1 MSATLTGTGGL
12 AGEDGGV
19 HHRPNSRSNPGRAIS
34 FPNLIWILH
43 CYDLFKGS
51 VFRIDLSVCW
61 TRAYDPCDV
70 PAQLMSS

>member
-1 MSATLTGTGGL
+1 MSATLTGAGGL

-19 HHRPNSRSNPGRAIS
+19 HHRSNSRSNLDRAIL
-34 FPNLIWILH
+34 FPDLIWTIP
-43 CYDLFKGS
+43 CYDLINGCMCLF
-51 VFRIDLSVCW
+51 DLSVWW